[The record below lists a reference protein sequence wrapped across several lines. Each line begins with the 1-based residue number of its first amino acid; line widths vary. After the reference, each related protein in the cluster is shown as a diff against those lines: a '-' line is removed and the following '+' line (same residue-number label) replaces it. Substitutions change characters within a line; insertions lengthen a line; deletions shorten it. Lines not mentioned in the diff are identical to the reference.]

1 MTLVMLAHTWLK
13 LLQHDQREKNTL
25 PIWLSFSLAEL
36 RCLLNSVLPTPV
48 LSREF
53 RLRCFWQRRKPH
65 LQAIAV
71 RSHLPLEPL
80 LRLSLPP

>member
-1 MTLVMLAHTWLK
+1 MTS
-13 LLQHDQREKNTL
+13 EKKNAL
-25 PIWLSFSLAEL
+25 PTWLSFSLAEL
-36 RCLLNSVLPTPV
+36 RCLLNIVLPTPA

-53 RLRCFWQRRKPH
+53 RLQCFWQRRKQR

-71 RSHLPLEPL
+71 RYHLPLEPL